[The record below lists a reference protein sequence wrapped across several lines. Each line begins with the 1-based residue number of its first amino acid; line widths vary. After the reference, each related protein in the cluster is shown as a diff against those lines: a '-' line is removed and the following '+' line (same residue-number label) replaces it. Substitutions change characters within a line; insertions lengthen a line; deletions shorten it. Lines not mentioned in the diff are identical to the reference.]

1 MSKGALVLT
10 RPTEDTEGKWFD
22 FDIRGVVIKL
32 KVRAL
37 SSEIM
42 KTIRKRHK
50 KTKMKKDPSTRQ
62 LTPVD
67 MFDEEKISD
76 GIIDH
81 ILEAFEGVQIIEKVE
96 GSENKLVD
104 LEVNLANKK
113 LLANTPST
121 DDNPSVSD
129 FLFDT
134 AKELAATT
142 TLELEK
148 QVKN

>member
-1 MSKGALVLT
+1 MNKGTLVLT

-22 FDIRGVVIKL
+22 FDIRGVVIRL

-62 LTPVD
+62 LAHVD
-67 MFDEEKISD
+67 IFDEEKISD
-76 GIIDH
+76 DIIDH
-81 ILEAFEGVQIIEKVE
+81 VLESFEGVQAIEEIDGVDTP
-96 GSENKLVD
+96 VD
-104 LEVNLANKK
+104 LEVNLTNKK
-113 LLANTPST
+113 LLANTPSI

>member
-1 MSKGALVLT
+1 MSKGTLVLT

-22 FDIRGVVIKL
+22 FDIRGVVIRL

-62 LTPVD
+62 LAHVD
-67 MFDEEKISD
+67 IFDEEKISD
-76 GIIDH
+76 DIIDH
-81 ILEAFEGVQIIEKVE
+81 VLESFEGVQAIEEIDGVDTP
-96 GSENKLVD
+96 VD
-104 LEVNLANKK
+104 LEVNLTNKK
-113 LLANTPST
+113 LLANTPSI

>member
-50 KTKMKKDPSTRQ
+50 KTKMKKDPASRQ
-62 LTPVD
+62 LTQVD
-67 MFDEEKISD
+67 IFDEEKISD
-76 GIIDH
+76 DIIDH
-81 ILEAFEGVQIIEKVE
+81 ILESFEGVQILEEIEGE
-96 GSENKLVD
+96 DTPVD
-104 LEVNLANKK
+104 MEVNLVNKK
-113 LLANTPST
+113 LLANTPSV